1 MYNRYMYF
9 EPNSLRNSLVF
20 ALGLL
25 FSLLPLFASAQGNP
39 PPPSESSSCFDYYKF
54 QSITIDLHAEK
65 QVYKAGEGA
74 RLIGSLTNKNTYPV
88 VGGSLILRISKFD
101 PR

>member
-39 PPPSESSSCFDYYKF
+39 PPHQKVP
-54 QSITIDLHAEK
+54 A
-65 QVYKAGEGA
+65 V
-74 RLIGSLTNKNTYPV
+74 LTTTNSNP
-88 VGGSLILRISKFD
+88 
-101 PR
+101 